1 MRKMKRNTKA
11 TAILLAA
18 LIAAAAAGCGSSESS
33 NSSSYSSSTIPS
45 SQVSSDSVSSEP
57 QKLGLEGDLK
67 YGYIKLNNVYFQAD
81 NRNNAL
87 VINWKNTTSV
97 STTFDDCFNVVLYL
111 DGEKLPHKEIH
122 QSYTTSDGF
131 KVDSDTIYQE
141 VSPGETV
148 TVDYLFDLNS
158 DANSDSILTM
168 YVYATTDDSKAVCG
182 ECEVYLSDSSSS
194 SAASSNSHETI
205 LNAENVS
212 NQIILDFLN
221 SYDLPKGKIT
231 VSESSETE
239 NGTGGSDLIAIV
251 DLDMSSYDSPE
262 NAATDFIE
270 FAADLSLVA
279 ENLSSYKGTNFFYYP
294 NIENSDDACVIFC
307 SLADGEA
314 RFSTFFMNTLSNTEM
329 KNAIDTAYHNNLY
342 FNARDIGF

>member
-1 MRKMKRNTKA
+1 MKRNTKA

-57 QKLGLEGDLK
+57 QKLELEGDLK

-81 NRNNAL
+81 NQNNAL
-87 VINWKNTTSV
+87 EINWKNTTSV

-168 YVYATTDDSKAVCG
+168 FVYANSDNSKAVYG
-182 ECEVYLSDSSSS
+182 ECEVYPDSSSS

-205 LNAENVS
+205 LNVENVS
-212 NQIILDFLN
+212 DQIILDFLN
-221 SYDLPKGKIT
+221 AYDLPKGKIT
-231 VSESSETE
+231 ISESSEKE
-239 NGTGGSDLIAIV
+239 NEIEGTDLIANV

-342 FNARDIGF
+342 FIARDIGF